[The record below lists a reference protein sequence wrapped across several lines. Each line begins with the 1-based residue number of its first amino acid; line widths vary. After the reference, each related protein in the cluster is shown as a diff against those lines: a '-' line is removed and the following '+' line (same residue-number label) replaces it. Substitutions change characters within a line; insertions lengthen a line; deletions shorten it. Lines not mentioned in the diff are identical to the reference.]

1 MFQLIF
7 VKNTETLKPNKVVLI
22 TGASSGIG
30 LALSKLF
37 VSEGYR
43 VCLAARSFEKLVE
56 IQRDINPEKDRT
68 HIVKTDVSL
77 PVECEQLVKQTVSF
91 FGGIDILIHSAGI
104 TMRALFGQVDLS
116 VLHKIMDVNFWGT
129 VYCTHYAMPELLKS
143 KGTVVGISS
152 VAGYK
157 GLPTRSGYSASKF
170 ALEGFLETLRIEN
183 LKTGVHVLIA
193 RPGFTATNIR
203 NTMMDGYGQE
213 QGISHKDEAHSLLP
227 ERVAIGI
234 FKAIKNRKAYLLMGS
249 TAKLTFWLNK
259 WFSNWVDKQVYKHVA
274 AEKDSPLKP

>member
-1 MFQLIF
+1 M
-7 VKNTETLKPNKVVLI
+7 KSNKVVLI

-30 LALSKLF
+30 RALAKLF
-37 VSEGYR
+37 VSEGYC

-56 IQRDINPEKDRT
+56 IQTEINPNKDT
-68 HIVKTDVSL
+68 TLIVKTDVSL
-77 PVECEQLVKQTVSF
+77 HDDCENLVKQTLAR
-91 FGGIDILIHSAGI
+91 FGKIDILIHSAGI
-104 TMRALFGQVDLS
+104 TMRALFGHVDLS

-129 VYCTHYAMPELLKS
+129 VYCTHYALPELIKT
-143 KGTVVGISS
+143 KGSIVGISS

-183 LKTGVHVLIA
+183 LKTGIHVLIA

-203 NTMMDGYGQE
+203 NTMMDGNGQE
-213 QGISHKDEAHSLLP
+213 QGVSHKDEAHSLSP
-227 ERVAIGI
+227 EAVAEGI
-234 FKAIKNRKAYLLMGS
+234 FNAIKKRKAYLLMGS

-259 WFSNWVDKQVYKHVA
+259 WFWSWVDKQVYRHVA
-274 AEKDSPLKP
+274 SEKDSPLKP